1 MLLAMT
7 DGNKKERKIQLHQ
20 VMADSNTV
28 EYKEIAWVMKK
39 KNGLCSFRR
48 KSTLRQAEGEHK
60 PSEVIRPEKRWI
72 LKEKSEGT

>member
-39 KNGLCSFRR
+39 KNGLTQTHSWKRQEYFHSLFRKLEKFSFDTIS
-48 KSTLRQAEGEHK
+48 KLNKFYSFL
-60 PSEVIRPEKRWI
+60 
-72 LKEKSEGT
+72 